1 MLNTS
6 AVTQCQQNFNSLPH
20 AEVDGCELFASLGL
34 IRISTHYLTQR

>member
-20 AEVDGCELFASLGL
+20 AEVDRGPVRTRTRE
-34 IRISTHYLTQR
+34 R